1 MKRVPPRGAVSM
13 PSALAFAA
21 LLLIVGGIYRLQ
33 REGV

>member
-1 MKRVPPRGAVSM
+1 M